1 MFYKIHTRVSNLVS
15 ESGHPKIKF
24 ALKIGGG
31 GGLRVR
37 SKQSTDVSLFCEK
50 TCMEKGFSVLFRCSS
65 FLLMGSKAKQNN
77 NSMFRES
84 SVIKKSSYIAKQE
97 V

>member
-1 MFYKIHTRVSNLVS
+1 MFYKIRTRISNLVS

-24 ALKIGGG
+24 VSKIGRGG
-31 GGLRVR
+31 VRVK

-50 TCMEKGFSVLFRCSS
+50 ICMEKGFSVLFRCSS

>member
-24 ALKIGGG
+24 VSKIGQGG
-31 GGLRVR
+31 VRVK

-50 TCMEKGFSVLFRCSS
+50 TRMEKGLVSCSGAVV
-65 FLLMGSKAKQNN
+65 FFADG
-77 NSMFRES
+77 E
-84 SVIKKSSYIAKQE
+84 
-97 V
+97 